1 MLVIHLSLGAISIII
16 LTHLKGTIMNTIT
29 ILTPEP
35 LVVDYAS
42 MLDVQL
48 AIGKAGLGNMGDA
61 EAMAANKSIYIEV
74 PEGTPK
80 NRLSELDTIVKT
92 FNFAGLTVD
101 EGAEWEKGAFGSKVD
116 WSEDEPL
123 IHRGVDVSNVTH
135 CKLVRDVIEMFQD
148 ATAAWKELK
157 ADGVVAVDGNFHI
170 KTLAKFRKS
179 RGKK

>member
-1 MLVIHLSLGAISIII
+1 
-16 LTHLKGTIMNTIT
+16 MNSIT

-35 LVVDYAS
+35 LIVNYAS

-61 EAMAANKSIYIEV
+61 EAMLANKSIYIEV
-74 PEGTPK
+74 PKGTPK

-92 FNFAGLTVD
+92 FNFAGLQVD
-101 EGAEWEKGAFGSKVD
+101 EEEEWEKGGFGSKVD
-116 WSEDEPL
+116 WSQDEPL
-123 IHRGVDVSNVTH
+123 LHRGVDISNADN
-135 CKLVRDVIEMFQD
+135 CKLVRDTIELFQD

-157 ADGVVAVDGNFHI
+157 DAGIVQCDGNFHI

-179 RGKK
+179 RGTK